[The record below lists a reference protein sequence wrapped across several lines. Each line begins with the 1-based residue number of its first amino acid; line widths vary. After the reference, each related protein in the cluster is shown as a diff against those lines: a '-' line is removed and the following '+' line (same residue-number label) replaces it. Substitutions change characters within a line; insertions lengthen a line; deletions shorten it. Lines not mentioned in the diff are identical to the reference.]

1 MTINTTSPFL
11 VELSMWDDCGITERW
26 PAESEA
32 EARSI
37 FQREEKLMIK
47 WAREN
52 LEPDLSGEYYLPAIA
67 QILIRPDPD
76 ADGDYPETYLWKR
89 L

>member
-1 MTINTTSPFL
+1 
-11 VELSMWDDCGITERW
+11 
-26 PAESEA
+26 
-32 EARSI
+32 
-37 FQREEKLMIK
+37 MIK

>member
-1 MTINTTSPFL
+1 MNTMTINTTSPFL

-52 LEPDLSGEYYLPAIA
+52 LEHYLPAIA